1 MRLMVYS
8 NAKVYGEN
16 EYGIL
21 GHALVYYHFFEAL
34 KGTG

>member
-1 MRLMVYS
+1 MLKSM
-8 NAKVYGEN
+8 GEN

-21 GHALVYYHFFEAL
+21 GHAVVYYHFFEAL